1 MLPRAAAVLT
11 IYWMLIYIYRIT
23 LHPLAKIPGP
33 KLAGMTF
40 WYELYYDLYPHRC
53 RYLFKIRELHERYG
67 PIVRINPIHVHIN
80 DPDYIDEIYTAG
92 NKRRRNRDPWFLHIS
107 KAGMMTWSL
116 LHTEDHDLH
125 RIRRAA
131 LAPFFSRRA
140 IVALQGLII
149 DKIERLCCR
158 FSELHQSGEVVDI
171 TYAMAALTMDVIS
184 AYSLGID
191 TDCLGK
197 PDWSPNWLDAF
208 RQAGYIRPLARQ
220 FKWIIN
226 PILMAISPD
235 FIQRFDPATA
245 ELSRT
250 ITYPL
255 EKIQASER
263 ERQAAGGEAA
273 KLSTN
278 TRTVLQNLLESDLPP
293 EEKLPERLSCEVAG
307 LLGAGTEGTA
317 RTLAITLFYI
327 YDNPK
332 LLKKLRE
339 ELRTVMP
346 KPDSHTSIEALE
358 NLPYFVSNPGE
369 KREQEPVVLPNSS
382 EEIRDVECWNTKK
395 NIECSH
401 DGGLAHVPRRVESNA
416 SHCHGRRS
424 CVPKMGD
431 SAWGTFIF
439 PSAAPNV
446 TTSNTKIT
454 HLTQYPVMQSMYL
467 HHTNPKIFP
476 APLEF
481 KPERWL
487 EDPILKAKY
496 FLAWGR
502 GARNCVGMK

>member
-358 NLPYFVSNPGE
+358 NLPYFNAAMTEGLRMSHGA
-369 KREQEPVVLPNSS
+369 SS
-382 EEIRDVECWNTKK
+382 RM
-395 NIECSH
+395 
-401 DGGLAHVPRRVESNA
+401 PRIATDEDLVYQKWVIPR
-416 SHCHGRRS
+416 G
-424 CVPKMGD
+424 
-431 SAWGTFIF
+431 
-439 PSAAPNV
+439 
-446 TTSNTKIT
+446 
-454 HLTQYPVMQSMYL
+454 YPVMQSMYL

-502 GARNCVGMK
+502 GARNCVGMNLAHAEVYHAVAILISRFEITSYDTDRKRDVEVSRDGFIGMPAADSPGIR